1 MTKTIE
7 KIELIKIEKERFS
20 RIEKYF
26 YNIYLSGIN
35 EPLLVAD
42 LESKL
47 DFGLIGKQIN
57 FKFNED
63 NLIEEFDIK

>member
-20 RIEKYF
+20 RVERYF

-35 EPLLVAD
+35 EPLLVSD
-42 LESKL
+42 LGSKL
-47 DFGLIGKQIN
+47 DSSLVGKQI
-57 FKFNED
+57 KYRFNEE
-63 NLIEEFDIK
+63 NIIEDFDIK